1 MEPQLK
7 HKQEMTEINID
18 SPLIKFTVRRHK
30 PELIGPAKPTPRELK
45 PLSDFDDQEGL
56 RGHIPVIHIYRSDSK
71 MRNKNP
77 ATIIR
82 DALAKVLVFYYPF
95 AGRLKEGPGRK
106 LMVDCSGEGVLF
118 IEAEADVT
126 LMQFRD
132 ALHPPFPCLEDLLYD
147 VPGSSGIL
155 DSPLLLIQ
163 VTRMLCGGFIF
174 AIRLNHTISDAQGLV
189 QFLTALSEIAQGA
202 TAPSTLP
209 VWRRELLF
217 ARDPPRVTCTHHEY
231 DELAETNKDNLFAS
245 DNMNQKTFFF
255 GSSEVSALRRF
266 VPLNLKNCSTFEVII
281 ASIWRCRTIALQL
294 DPKEETR
301 VICFVNAKSKLKS
314 IFPKGYYGNTFAYPT
329 AISTVGDLCNKP
341 LGHAI
346 GLLRKTKE
354 SVTEEYMRS
363 FVDLTVIKGR
373 PLFTLAQSYFVSDVT
388 RAGFDV
394 LDFGWGKPAYGGP
407 AEGGTS
413 LRSFYM
419 PFRNHKGESGIMIS
433 IYLDSVVM
441 ERFVKEL
448 NKMLLQDNNDHH
460 ALNFHTVSR
469 L

>member
-1 MEPQLK
+1 
-7 HKQEMTEINID
+7 MTEIK
-18 SPLIKFTVRRHK
+18 SPLIKFNVMRRE

-45 PLSDFDDQEGL
+45 PLSDIDDQEGL
-56 RGHIPVIHIYRSDSK
+56 RGHIPVINIYRGDSK

-132 ALHPPFPCLEDLLYD
+132 ALHSPFPCLEELLYD

-202 TAPSTLP
+202 TTPSTLP

-217 ARDPPRVTCTHHEY
+217 ARDPPHVTCTHHEY
-231 DELAETNKDNLFAS
+231 DELAETNKDNMFAS
-245 DNMNQKTFFF
+245 DNMTQKTFFF
-255 GSSEVSALRRF
+255 GSSEVSALRRL
-266 VPLNLKNCSTFEVII
+266 VPINLKNCSTFEVII

-294 DPKEETR
+294 DPEDETR
-301 VICFVNAKSKLKS
+301 MACLVSAKSKLKS
-314 IFPKGYYGNTFAYPT
+314 IFPKGYYGNTFVYPA

-373 PLFTLAQSYFVSDVT
+373 PLFTFARSYFVSDVT

-413 LRSFYM
+413 FSSFYI
-419 PFRNHKGESGIMIS
+419 PFKNHKGESGIMIN
-433 IYLDSVVM
+433 ICLDIVVM

-448 NKMLLQDNNDHH
+448 DKMLLQNKNDHH
-460 ALNFHTVSR
+460 ALNLHTVSR

>member
-1 MEPQLK
+1 
-7 HKQEMTEINID
+7 MTEINTGG
-18 SPLIKFTVRRHK
+18 SLIKFTVRRCE

-45 PLSDFDDQEGL
+45 PFSDIDDQEGL
-56 RGHIPVIHIYRSDSK
+56 RGHIPVINVYRNDSK
-71 MRNKNP
+71 MKTKNP
-77 ATIIR
+77 ATVIR
-82 DALAKVLVFYYPF
+82 EALAKVLVFYYPF

-118 IEAEADVT
+118 IEAEADMT
-126 LMQFRD
+126 LMQFGD
-132 ALHPPFPCLEDLLYD
+132 ALHPPFPCLEELLFD
-147 VPGSSGIL
+147 VPGSSGIF

-189 QFLTALSEIAQGA
+189 QFMTALGEIAQGA

-231 DELAETNKDNLFAS
+231 DQLTETDKDKIFAS
-245 DNMNQKTFFF
+245 NNMTQKTFFF
-255 GSSEVSALRRF
+255 GSSEVSTLRRF
-266 VPLNLKNCSTFEVII
+266 VPPHLKNCSTFDVII
-281 ASIWRCRTIALQL
+281 ASIWRCRTTALQL
-294 DPKEETR
+294 DPEDETR
-301 VICFVNAKSKLKS
+301 MICLVSARSKLKS
-314 IFPKGYYGNTFAYPT
+314 FVPTGYYGNSFAYPV
-329 AISTVGDLCNKP
+329 AISTAGDLCNKP

-363 FVDLTVIKGR
+363 FIDLTVIKGR
-373 PLFTLAQSYFVSDVT
+373 PLCTILRSYYVSDVT
-388 RAGFDV
+388 RAGFDAV
-394 LDFGWGKPAYGGP
+394 DFGWGKPAYGGP
-407 AEGGTS
+407 AEGDTGF
-413 LRSFYM
+413 RSFYV
-419 PFRNHKGESGIMIS
+419 PFKNHKGDSGIVIN
-433 IYLDSVVM
+433 ICLDSVVM

-448 NKMLLQDNNDHH
+448 KKMLLEDKNDHH
-460 ALNFHTVSR
+460 VHKLHTVSR

>member
-1 MEPQLK
+1 M
-7 HKQEMTEINID
+7 EINWVYRKYNTSD
-18 SPLIKFTVRRHK
+18 FEYATKCEPTRRHE

-82 DALAKVLVFYYPF
+82 DALTKVLVFYYPF

-106 LMVDCSGEGVLF
+106 LML
-118 IEAEADVT
+118 
-126 LMQFRD
+126 RD
-132 ALHPPFPCLEDLLYD
+132 ALHPSFPCLEELLYD

-189 QFLTALSEIAQGA
+189 QFLTALSEIAQG
-202 TAPSTLP
+202 TTTPSTLH

-294 DPKEETR
+294 DPEDETH
-301 VICFVNAKSKLKS
+301 VICFVSAKSKLKS

-329 AISTVGDLCNKP
+329 AISTVGDPCNKQ
-341 LGHAI
+341 L
-346 GLLRKTKE
+346 
-354 SVTEEYMRS
+354 
-363 FVDLTVIKGR
+363 
-373 PLFTLAQSYFVSDVT
+373 
-388 RAGFDV
+388 
-394 LDFGWGKPAYGGP
+394 
-407 AEGGTS
+407 
-413 LRSFYM
+413 
-419 PFRNHKGESGIMIS
+419 
-433 IYLDSVVM
+433 
-441 ERFVKEL
+441 
-448 NKMLLQDNNDHH
+448 
-460 ALNFHTVSR
+460 
-469 L
+469 

>member
-18 SPLIKFTVRRHK
+18 SPLIKFTVRRHE

-45 PLSDFDDQEGL
+45 PLSDFDDQQGL

-132 ALHPPFPCLEDLLYD
+132 ALHPPFPCLEELLYD

-231 DELAETNKDNLFAS
+231 DELAETNKDNIFES
-245 DNMNQKTFFF
+245 DNMTQKTFFF

-281 ASIWRCRTIALQL
+281 ASIWRSRTIALQL
-294 DPKEETR
+294 DPEDETR
-301 VICFVNAKSKLKS
+301 MVCLVSAKSKLKS
-314 IFPKGYYGNTFAYPT
+314 IFPKGYYGNTFAYPA

-346 GLLRKTKE
+346 GFLRKTKE

-373 PLFTLAQSYFVSDVT
+373 PLFTFARSYFVSDVT

-413 LRSFYM
+413 FRSFYM

-433 IYLDSVVM
+433 ICLDSVVM

-448 NKMLLQDNNDHH
+448 NKMLQYNNEHH